1 MPCYATCTWTVKTSG
16 FFDNGVF
23 NTPWAPWVWS
33 SVSHMSWVTRSYQC
47 QLAGYFPPFLFIT
60 TGR

>member
-33 SVSHMSWVTRSYQC
+33 SVSHMRWVTRSYQS
-47 QLAGYFPPFLFIT
+47 QLAGYFPPF
-60 TGR
+60 